1 MLRRKKISI
10 AEETRA
16 YAKLKQEVKQTGIL
30 DRAYG
35 YYASVTTIAI
45 GGFFVSFY
53 QLYSANSALS
63 LLLWSGILVF
73 FMVQIGGIMHDAGH
87 RAICSSVKMNDFFG
101 HMCAGILGMPFGDWK
116 MTHNKHHAHP
126 NQEDED
132 PDIEL
137 PFISLTKERYNSRRG
152 IEKLLRPYQ
161 AYLWYPIGS
170 FVSFT
175 KRLYGIKYFQGN
187 TSIKTWWHVILYV
200 LGLFVWFA
208 LPFVLF
214 DLQKALI
221 IFWATN
227 LLFGFYLANI
237 FAPNHKGMPQ
247 LKKGT
252 TLSFLQH
259 QVTTSRNIHGSF
271 LTDILY
277 IGLNYQIEH
286 HLFPHCPRNKLKLLT
301 PYVKNI
307 CRKMGLS
314 YTAVG
319 IVGSNKILLSEL
331 HHITKSTE
339 HSH

>member
-1 MLRRKKISI
+1 MQTLPKVEI
-10 AEETRA
+10 AKGIRS
-16 YAKLKQEVKQTGIL
+16 YAKLKTEVKRSSIL

-35 YYASVTTIAI
+35 YYTSII
-45 GGFFVSFY
+45 IICLGGFFVSFFM
-53 QLYSANSALS
+53 LYTSNSVM
-63 LLLWSGILVF
+63 LLLFWSFVLVF
-73 FMVQIGGIMHDAGH
+73 FMVQIGGLMHDAGH
-87 RAICSSVKMNDFFG
+87 RAICKTIRMNDFFG
-101 HMCAGILGMPFGDWK
+101 HIFASILGMPFGDWRT
-116 MTHNKHHAHP
+116 THNKHHAHP

-137 PFISLTKERYNSRRG
+137 PFISLTKERYDARKG

-170 FVSFT
+170 LVSFT
-175 KRLYGIKYFQGN
+175 KRLYGIKYFQRN
-187 TSIKTWWHVILYV
+187 INSKTWWHVVFYV
-200 LGLFVWFA
+200 LGLFVWFV

-252 TLSFLQH
+252 KLSFLEH
-259 QVTTSRNIHGSF
+259 QVTTSRNIHGSL

-286 HLFPHCPRNKLKLLT
+286 HLFPNCPRNKLKLLT
-301 PYVKNI
+301 PHVKKL
-307 CRKMGLS
+307 CRAMGLS

-319 IVGSNKILLSEL
+319 IVASNKILLSEL
-331 HHITKSTE
+331 HEITRSR
-339 HSH
+339 